1 MQSKN
6 IITFILTA
14 FVALSLSYCEG
25 GSGINDRLLY
35 GFTADTSNSAIVS
48 PENTCTTDVTVQSTT
63 VSLIEF
69 GPLGGDQTRAWQS
82 TSPFY
87 TDTDTNGGPSS
98 YGLFRQEVCIYLVQP
113 FNGDVEIPV
122 SV

>member
-63 VSLIEF
+63 VSLIEQNDADN
-69 GPLGGDQTRAWQS
+69 LGGDQTRAWQS

-87 TDTDTNGGPSS
+87 TDTDTNGGSS
-98 YGLFRQEVCIYLVQP
+98 YGLFRQEVCIYLV
-113 FNGDVEIPV
+113 
-122 SV
+122 